1 MTSEELENLTSKD
14 KMMSFVKEILLI
26 FDRYL
31 KIKNEDI
38 VSSLVIEKVVKFLVL
53 RIDNMIS
60 LKESKNQNC
69 ELKIKLQTNVIKNK
83 CQKDIEDL
91 HEKYR
96 Y

>member
-60 LKESKNQNC
+60 LKEAKNQNC

>member
-14 KMMSFVKEILLI
+14 KMMGFVKEILLI

-60 LKESKNQNC
+60 LKEAKNQNC
-69 ELKIKLQTNVIKNK
+69 ELKIKLQSNVIKNK

-91 HEKYR
+91 HEKYS

>member
-14 KMMSFVKEILLI
+14 KMISFVKEILLI

-60 LKESKNQNC
+60 LKEAKNQNC